1 MWETVWLVSASSKS
15 PGRRVPELKEQRWS
29 SSLILSLVTALHD
42 ESEAQFDLQ
51 APATGNKDGLL
62 VQEELEVEKMI
73 GDNYW
78 NSYSKL

>member
-1 MWETVWLVSASSKS
+1 M
-15 PGRRVPELKEQRWS
+15 
-29 SSLILSLVTALHD
+29 TALHD

-73 GDNYW
+73 GDNYL
-78 NSYSKL
+78 NSIVKLWIIIESNRKFKIW